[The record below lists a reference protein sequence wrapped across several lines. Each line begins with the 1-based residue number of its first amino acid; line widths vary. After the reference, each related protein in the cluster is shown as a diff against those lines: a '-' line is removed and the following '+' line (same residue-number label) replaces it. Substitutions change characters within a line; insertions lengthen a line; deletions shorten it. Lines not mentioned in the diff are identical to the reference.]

1 MVFVKSKLSEKADI
15 IVKKIY
21 SITLTFPQIHQF
33 SIGEQLRRASLSIA
47 LNTVESGGRKHLKEK
62 QQLLNVAYGSLKETQ
77 YLIDFSHEMK
87 LIVESTYIDLSHKLE
102 ELARILYSI
111 LYKKT

>member
-1 MVFVKSKLSEKADI
+1 MVFVKSKLAEKANVVVKDI
-15 IVKKIY
+15 Y
-21 SITLTFPQIHQF
+21 TSSLTFPKIHQF
-33 SIGEQLRRASLSIA
+33 SVGEQLRRASLSIV
-47 LNTVESGGRKHLKEK
+47 LNIVESGGRKHLKEK

-77 YLIDFSHEMK
+77 YLIDFSYELK
-87 LIVESTYIDLSHKLE
+87 LIITSNYDSLTQKLE